1 MIKGRVR
8 LHTIKSGHK
17 KHVFFLSI
25 NILLTIYKGVYVFA
39 HNIETTSQDRHK
51 RNQSEHLDIKS
62 QFLYVIAK
70 NIYKYV
76 FIAPIMKSN
85 CHYRCI
91 YIFKD

>member
-8 LHTIKSGHK
+8 LHTSQATKY
-17 KHVFFLSI
+17 VFFCLY
-25 NILLTIYKGVYVFA
+25 ILLTIYKGVYVFA

-51 RNQSEHLDIKS
+51 RHQSEHVNIKS

-70 NIYKYV
+70 KINKYV
-76 FIAPIMKSN
+76 FIAPIKISD
-85 CHYRCI
+85 CHCRCI

>member
-8 LHTIKSGHK
+8 LHTNQATKNT
-17 KHVFFLSI
+17 FFLSI
-25 NILLTIYKGVYVFA
+25 YILLTIYKGVYVFA

-91 YIFKD
+91 YILKD